1 MTISPLGR
9 LERVDLREVWT
20 GEASGFT
27 PWLAS
32 EENLALLG
40 KTISV
45 DLELGAIE
53 KWVGPFRADI
63 VCKDTATGAWVL
75 IENQLERTDHTHLG
89 QLLTYA
95 AGLKA
100 VTIVW
105 IAQHFTE
112 EHRAA
117 LDWLNEVTHES
128 VNFFGLEIEIWRI
141 GDSARA
147 PKFNVVC
154 QPNEWIKSTTAI
166 ATEPSTTQQ
175 LYAEWYSGLMD
186 YIEEHNTLVT
196 RVKPAARYW
205 ANFGVGRS
213 AFSLQSLLSLK
224 NRRLGVNLSIFD
236 PNSKPHFHLLRLQ
249 QTQIEAE
256 AGQSLEWRELPT
268 MKSSDISTY
277 LWSVE
282 LTDRDDWP
290 RQHKWVAEKLDLFH
304 KIFSWR
310 VKALY
315 AADYVPNDLVVD
327 VDTAP
332 AAEDF
337 SPNTFPQDE
346 ATFEESI

>member
-40 KTISV
+40 EIIGV
-45 DLELGAIE
+45 DLDLDAIE
-53 KWVGPFRADI
+53 RWVGPFRADI
-63 VCKDTATGAWVL
+63 VCKDTTTGAWVL

-128 VNFFGLEIEIWRI
+128 VNFFGLEIEVWKI

-154 QPNEWIKSTTAI
+154 QPNEWVKRTIAVSTKL
-166 ATEPSTTQQ
+166 SSTQQ

-186 YIEEHNTLVT
+186 YIGEHNKLVT
-196 RVKPAARYW
+196 RVKPAAQYW

-213 AFSLQSLLSLK
+213 GFNLTSLLSVMQ
-224 NRRLGVNLSIFD
+224 RRLGVNLTIID
-236 PNSKPHFHLLRLQ
+236 PNSKPHFHLLRAQ
-249 QTQIEAE
+249 KAQIETE
-256 AGQSLEWRELPT
+256 AGESLEWSELPAK
-268 MKSSDISTY
+268 KSSYITLYS
-277 LWSVE
+277 WNIE
-282 LTDRDDWP
+282 LTNRDDWP
-290 RQHKWVAEKLDLFH
+290 QQHKWMAEKLDLFH
-304 KIFSWR
+304 RIFSWR
-310 VKALY
+310 VKALN
-315 AADYVPNDLVVD
+315 AADYVLNDLVAD
-327 VDTAP
+327 VDTATP
-332 AAEDF
+332 AEYF
-337 SPNTFPQDE
+337 PPNAFPQDE
-346 ATFEESI
+346 TKFEEST